1 METRIERYNKK
12 QLKKK
17 LIISTISVGLI
28 AIMTILI
35 GSKFVIM

>member
-35 GSKFVIM
+35 GGKCI

>member
-28 AIMTILI
+28 AIITILI
-35 GSKFVIM
+35 GSKCI

>member
-35 GSKFVIM
+35 GSKCI

>member
-17 LIISTISVGLI
+17 LIISTIAIGLI
-28 AIMTILI
+28 AIFIILI
-35 GSKFVIM
+35 AYKYL

>member
-17 LIISTISVGLI
+17 LIINTISVGLI
-28 AIMTILI
+28 AIMMILLGNKYI
-35 GSKFVIM
+35 

>member
-28 AIMTILI
+28 AIMMILL
-35 GSKFVIM
+35 GSKCI